1 MTAEIAEVRL
11 SCLPRSGLHEEQRGY
26 TWEPTLFSLPFHS
39 VSTRRRT
46 TSRRAPDATLALVLA
61 SIRRLD
67 RGLRLAAREV
77 ERDTGLS
84 AAQLFA
90 LHHLDD
96 AAPLSLNELARR
108 TFTDR
113 SSVSVVVDRLV
124 DAGFVSR
131 ATDPADRRRV
141 QVRITARGRRILERA
156 PIAPTDLLLEGL
168 RGLPQPMVASLHRSL
183 TRLNDALGFS
193 DADMLFESR

>member
-1 MTAEIAEVRL
+1 M
-11 SCLPRSGLHEEQRGY
+11 
-26 TWEPTLFSLPFHS
+26 
-39 VSTRRRT
+39 
-46 TSRRAPDATLALVLA
+46 LA

-90 LHHLDD
+90 LQHLDD
-96 AAPLSLNELARR
+96 GAPLSLNELAGR

-124 DAGFVSR
+124 DAGFVNR
-131 ATDPADRRRV
+131 TTDPADRRRA

-156 PIAPTDLLLEGL
+156 PTAPTDLLLEGL
-168 RGLPQPMVASLHRSL
+168 RGLPESVVASLNQSL
-183 TRLNDALGFS
+183 ARLNEALGFS

>member
-1 MTAEIAEVRL
+1 M
-11 SCLPRSGLHEEQRGY
+11 
-26 TWEPTLFSLPFHS
+26 
-39 VSTRRRT
+39 
-46 TSRRAPDATLALVLA
+46 LA

-67 RGLRLAAREV
+67 RGLRLAARDV

-90 LHHLDD
+90 LHHLDG
-96 AAPLSLNELARR
+96 ATPLSLNELARR

-113 SSVSVVVDRLV
+113 SSVSVVVDRLM

-131 ATDPADRRRV
+131 ATDPADRRRA

-156 PIAPTDLLLEGL
+156 PTAPTDLLLEGL
-168 RGLPQPMVASLHRSL
+168 RGLPQPVVASLHRSL

>member
-1 MTAEIAEVRL
+1 M
-11 SCLPRSGLHEEQRGY
+11 
-26 TWEPTLFSLPFHS
+26 
-39 VSTRRRT
+39 
-46 TSRRAPDATLALVLA
+46 SRRPRPSTARSHDASLALVLA
-61 SIRRLD
+61 NIRRLD

-90 LHHLDD
+90 LEHLDD
-96 AAPLSLNELARR
+96 AAPLSLNELAKR

-124 DAGFVSR
+124 EAGYVNR
-131 ATDPADRRRV
+131 TTDPTDRRRA
-141 QVRITARGRRILERA
+141 QVRITPRGRQILERA
-156 PIAPTDLLLEGL
+156 PTAPTDQLLHAL
-168 RGLPQPMVASLHRSL
+168 RRLPVSVVVSLGKSL
-183 TRLNDALGFS
+183 ARLNGELGFT